1 MKSYLWYQLDVYDGL
16 VYHMLPVSL
25 DCQVLITSNV
35 YYIQNIYISFDSILT
50 TSTQPGYR
58 IVYICIAVGDPDI
71 KKGGLGSH

>member
-1 MKSYLWYQLDVYDGL
+1 MFLYLCKNQVKLIDGK
-16 VYHMLPVSL
+16 Y
-25 DCQVLITSNV
+25 V

-71 KKGGLGSH
+71 KKGNVLVH